1 MDKKQLMQYRA
12 LLKEQPELEREIS
25 RLYKYLEC
33 KAAEGKI
40 KSNEGMYIETKSDK
54 PGPAT
59 KSGAV
64 VEIKRQIMIKE
75 KRLEKIEKER
85 TRIEQFIA
93 DMPDSMVRQIFELC
107 FLAGKTQ
114 REVGES
120 VGYSRGRISQI
131 ISTYLKDQEESFI

>member
-1 MDKKQLMQYRA
+1 MDKKQLVQYRA

-25 RLYKYLEC
+25 RLHRYLEC

-40 KSNEGMYIETKSDK
+40 IGNEDMFIKTESDK
-54 PGPAT
+54 PEPAT
-59 KSGAV
+59 KSGTM
-64 VEIKRQIMIKE
+64 VEIKRQIIIKE
-75 KRLEKIEKER
+75 KRLEKIEKES

-107 FLAGKTQ
+107 FLDGKTQ

-131 ISTYLKDQEESFI
+131 IGTYLKDQEESFI